1 MLSAAASTIPRLRL
15 ATQPRAR
22 IPSAR
27 FHWLRPL
34 SSATYVTAPAAAAG
48 AGAGSLE
55 PPDLP
60 RLANAARI
68 SLSTQEG
75 LILIDCSARQAE
87 EFEPKIRQVV
97 DWFGQLQAVD
107 LESIEPSLRAGTAA
121 GSSLRGDT
129 PETFV
134 NRDAI
139 VEAIPSYDDPYIK
152 VPRVLNK
159 E

>member
-1 MLSAAASTIPRLRL
+1 MLSAAAIPRLRL
-15 ATQPRAR
+15 VTRPAAR
-22 IPSAR
+22 LPSAR
-27 FHWLRPL
+27 SNWLRPL
-34 SSATYVTAPAAAAG
+34 SSATHVTPPAAA

-55 PPDLP
+55 PPDLH

-68 SLSTQEG
+68 SLTPQEV
-75 LILIDCSARQAE
+75 E
-87 EFEPKIRQVV
+87 EFEPKIRQVI
-97 DWFGQLQAVD
+97 DLFGQLQAVD
-107 LESIEPSLRAGTAA
+107 LESIEPSLRAGTAT
-121 GSSLRGDT
+121 GSSLREDK

>member
-1 MLSAAASTIPRLRL
+1 MSEKAGRLEL
-15 ATQPRAR
+15 ELQ
-22 IPSAR
+22 R
-27 FHWLRPL
+27 FQHALLRHEEE
-34 SSATYVTAPAAAAG
+34 V
-48 AGAGSLE
+48 
-55 PPDLP
+55 P

-68 SLSTQEG
+68 SLSPQE
-75 LILIDCSARQAE
+75 AE

-121 GSSLRGDT
+121 GSSLREDK

-139 VEAIPSYDDPYIK
+139 VEAVPSFDDPFIK

>member
-1 MLSAAASTIPRLRL
+1 MAMLSAAASTIPRLRL
-15 ATQPRAR
+15 ATQPRPKL
-22 IPSAR
+22 PSYR
-27 FHWLRPL
+27 SHWLRTL
-34 SSATYVTAPAAAAG
+34 SSATHVTPAAA

-60 RLANAARI
+60 RLAKAARI
-68 SLSTQEG
+68 SLSPQEVG
-75 LILIDCSARQAE
+75 QPAAFCSSLCEASVALRKKETDTDCLLAFSVPARQAE

-97 DWFGQLQAVD
+97 DC
-107 LESIEPSLRAGTAA
+107 EC
-121 GSSLRGDT
+121 
-129 PETFV
+129 
-134 NRDAI
+134 RDAI

>member
-1 MLSAAASTIPRLRL
+1 MLSAAAAASASAIPRLRF
-15 ATQPRAR
+15 ATQPRLR
-22 IPSAR
+22 RPSAR
-27 FHWLRPL
+27 SHWLRPL
-34 SSATYVTAPAAAAG
+34 SSSSHVTPAAATG
-48 AGAGSLE
+48 AGALE

-68 SLSTQEG
+68 SLSPQE
-75 LILIDCSARQAE
+75 AE

-107 LESIEPSLRAGTAA
+107 LQSIEPSLRAGTGT
-121 GSSLRGDT
+121 GSSLREDK
-129 PETFV
+129 PETFA

>member
-1 MLSAAASTIPRLRL
+1 MLSAAAAAIPRFRL
-15 ATQPRAR
+15 AAPPRPR
-22 IPSAR
+22 LPSAR
-27 FHWLRPL
+27 SHWLRPL
-34 SSATYVTAPAAAAG
+34 SSATHVMPAAAAG
-48 AGAGSLE
+48 SGSGSLE

-60 RLANAARI
+60 RLASAARI
-68 SLSTQEG
+68 SLSPQE
-75 LILIDCSARQAE
+75 AE

-121 GSSLRGDT
+121 GSSLREDK
-129 PETFV
+129 PEAFV

-139 VEAIPSYDDPYIK
+139 VEAIPSYDYPYIK